1 MSDESLQLAIRRF
14 HLAHT
19 RTLNED
25 RLLDLWI
32 VLESLLPLQSEN
44 RNRRLN
50 STDVATAAAYLIG
63 DNISERN
70 SVFQSVLRIQNW
82 RNSIVHNYKA
92 NKGWGELDQATESAS
107 EIAAKSI
114 RRILENP

>member
-14 HLAHT
+14 HLAHR

-44 RNRRLN
+44 RNQRLN

-63 DNISERN
+63 DNISERK

-82 RNSIVHNYKA
+82 RNSIVHNLKPK
-92 NKGWGELDQATESAS
+92 NGWGELDQVTESAS

-114 RRILENP
+114 RRILETS